1 MWKSKDE
8 LPDKQGYYMT
18 FYLNTD
24 SWKKKVGEEYVL
36 TSEPR
41 ELFKAFYWN
50 GDKWVFRF
58 DPDVICWWA
67 VEPHPYYV
75 PCQMQGGIAP
85 LTDEMLEAFKKE

>member
-1 MWKSKDE
+1 
-8 LPDKQGYYMT
+8 MT
-18 FYLNTD
+18 FYLNTNP
-24 SWKKKVGEEYVL
+24 WKMKVDEEYVL

-75 PCQMQGGIAP
+75 PCQFQEGIEP
-85 LTDEMLEAFKKE
+85 LTDEMLENFKAGKNVER